1 MKHGFIAYGTIKPE
15 WLPLTDKFMK
25 EMERVKEDAAKKGFK
40 MLYWGHPYGVTEN
53 VVVVYESDKG
63 LADYHSLNL
72 NNPYTG
78 TRTNLVV
85 IP

>member
-1 MKHGFIAYGTIKPE
+1 MKHGFITYGTIKSE
-15 WLPLTDKFMK
+15 WLPLADKLMK
-25 EMERVKEDAAKKGFK
+25 EMDRVKADAAKKGFN

-53 VVVVYESDKG
+53 VVVVYESEKG

-78 TRTNLVV
+78 ARTNLVV